1 MSCCAAVHWCR
12 RMLKQLVTALL
23 GALSA
28 LVALDASGWCRWG
41 QCGEEPGILV
51 VVVVE
56 RKHQQGMQWL
66 RTWIQHR
73 MRRRSRGRSG
83 SAKTLGAAAEKQRIM
98 LTIREEVFHMSH
110 LMVTAAAATGN
121 CCGWD
126 ARHTHTRTPIILHRI
141 CDMVHNGLPRGS
153 DLFFLLAWPEKNY
166 HLVPSTAD
174 SQTRNLS
181 LGAVIYAAICATC
194 TTQRNPQHKQQQH
207 HGSFD

>member
-28 LVALDASGWCRWG
+28 LVALHCIRLVHRWG
-41 QCGEEPGILV
+41 QCGEEPGMAINGSLV

-126 ARHTHTRTPIILHRI
+126 ARHAHTRTPIILHRI

-153 DLFFLLAWPEKNY
+153 DLFFF
-166 HLVPSTAD
+166 
-174 SQTRNLS
+174 
-181 LGAVIYAAICATC
+181 TC
-194 TTQRNPQHKQQQH
+194 VA
-207 HGSFD
+207 